1 MSKQKFPPGWD
12 EARVKNL
19 LQHYEQM
26 DDEVLIAE
34 DEAAS
39 ELKGQTLMVI
49 PTEYVS
55 AVRELIERKSS
66 A

>member
-1 MSKQKFPPGWD
+1 LL
-12 EARVKNL
+12 AR
-19 LQHYEQM
+19 YEQM
-26 DDEVLIAE
+26 DDDGMIAE
-34 DEAAS
+34 DEASS

-55 AVRELIERKSS
+55 AVRELIERKTS